1 MASTK
6 RVLGGGVEPGA
17 RRRMR
22 IDDAA
27 RRRTRRCIGVFE
39 PPVDGRLGPPPYWR
53 PPRATWLV
61 MTVDVSAPKRQ
72 TKMPRNFPPD
82 ELFTVDEFVA
92 AKSTQL
98 VQSDGTMRKLQIP
111 KLRSNFVTGS
121 HTVVDRSFPAELAHS
136 RESARTFLKISI
148 RLTRRASCQNTSRAP
163 RIRPAGDAET
173 PLACTPKPHRAF
185 SRPERARA
193 RPISAVSEPR

>member
-1 MASTK
+1 
-6 RVLGGGVEPGA
+6 
-17 RRRMR
+17 MR

-27 RRRTRRCIGVFE
+27 RRRTRRCIGVCE

-53 PPRATWLV
+53 PPRVTWLV
-61 MTVDVSAPKRQ
+61 MTVDVSAPKRK
-72 TKMPRNFPPD
+72 T
-82 ELFTVDEFVA
+82 ELSAARKFTVDECEA
-92 AKSTQL
+92 AKGTQL

-121 HTVVDRSFPAELAHS
+121 RTVVDRSFPAELAHS

-193 RPISAVSEPR
+193 CPISAVSEPR

>member
-27 RRRTRRCIGVFE
+27 RRRTRRCIGVCE

-53 PPRATWLV
+53 PPRVTWLV
-61 MTVDVSAPKRQ
+61 MTVDVSAPKRK
-72 TKMPRNFPPD
+72 TKMPWNSPPV
-82 ELFTVDEFVA
+82 LFTVDEFVA
-92 AKSTQL
+92 TKSTQL

-121 HTVVDRSFPAELAHS
+121 RTVVDRSFPAELAHS

-193 RPISAVSEPR
+193 CPISAVSEPR